1 MGYVFGTATL
11 YTVINYHKCYSVA
24 YAVNA
29 LDHKLLEKRIDY
41 NAPEAFAAFF
51 QGTASP
57 QEQAKKA
64 LTFIFSA
71 AATPGMIQA
80 SQAVDIGWSG
90 ERRGAS

>member
-57 QEQAKKA
+57 QEQEK
-64 LTFIFSA
+64 
-71 AATPGMIQA
+71 
-80 SQAVDIGWSG
+80 
-90 ERRGAS
+90 RH